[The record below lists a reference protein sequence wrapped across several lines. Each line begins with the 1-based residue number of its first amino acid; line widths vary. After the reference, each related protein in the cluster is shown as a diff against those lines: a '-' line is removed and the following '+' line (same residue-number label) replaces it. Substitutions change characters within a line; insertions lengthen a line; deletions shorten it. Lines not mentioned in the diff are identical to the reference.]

1 MLSPCAIQFLSIQIV
16 IIYFFPSREFILRYL
31 TISDKNNCDRK
42 PVAIKENIK
51 WVRIERVEFRI
62 ITNDKQ
68 GMKEEGYFKERDR
81 PRVRESERE
90 RQSIWIWIFKFW
102 NSNWLQNK
110 KKNEERAKN
119 VKQKNSCFPFVYR
132 LTNRTLWSKVSI
144 RPKWSRP
151 HDQCLR
157 PPDSTHNSNDCIL
170 LAIFRP
176 IWLSTLDQN
185 QPKWLPSSS
194 CFLLL
199 RIGPRH
205 NWARARSI
213 PCVPARARMWA
224 ASRCRLG
231 RCQTWREVLEV
242 GG

>member
-119 VKQKNSCFPFVYR
+119 VKKKIPVFLLFTDWLTEHYGPKSPSVPNDRVLTISACALLIPPTTQMTAFSWQFFVPYDWA
-132 LTNRTLWSKVSI
+132 LSI
-144 RPKWSRP
+144 KINP
-151 HDQCLR
+151 
-157 PPDSTHNSNDCIL
+157 NDCHHHP
-170 LAIFRP
+170 A
-176 IWLSTLDQN
+176 
-185 QPKWLPSSS
+185 S
-194 CFLLL
+194 CYY
-199 RIGPRH
+199 G
-205 NWARARSI
+205 
-213 PCVPARARMWA
+213 
-224 ASRCRLG
+224 
-231 RCQTWREVLEV
+231 
-242 GG
+242 

>member
-1 MLSPCAIQFLSIQIV
+1 MIN
-16 IIYFFPSREFILRYL
+16 REWRGRGIAKKE
-31 TISDKNNCDRK
+31 TDR
-42 PVAIKENIK
+42 E
-51 WVRIERVEFRI
+51 WGR
-62 ITNDKQ
+62 
-68 GMKEEGYFKERDR
+68 ERDR
-81 PRVRESERE
+81 D
-90 RQSIWIWIFKFW
+90 
-102 NSNWLQNK
+102 
-110 KKNEERAKN
+110 RAFEIEFLNFEIQIDCETRRKMR
-119 VKQKNSCFPFVYR
+119 KEQKTWKKNSCFSFVYR

-157 PPDSTHNSNDCIL
+157 PPDSTHNTNDCVL